1 MYVCFG
7 CKTTSF
13 GFHVF
18 LLWCV
23 LGLEKSSKFERNI
36 VPPYSRETITIAP
49 QTLWVCFGCKI
60 ELSRLDVHFPCSRH
74 VLVVSGPE
82 KVIKT
87 RLKHFSVVLMENGKN
102 CTLIIVG
109 MFQVQNGV
117 IRARFSTSPTP
128 GLFRWCLDR
137 EESSKLD

>member
-1 MYVCFG
+1 MFRVQNHIIRFSCFPTLVRFRPRKVVKIRTKY
-7 CKTTSF
+7 CST
-13 GFHVF
+13 
-18 LLWCV
+18 V
-23 LGLEKSSKFERNI
+23 LTRNDNDC
-36 VPPYSRETITIAP
+36 T